1 MGWTAPRTFVTGEI
15 ETATIFNTHLRD
27 NTLFLKNG
35 VASSVIGTAN
45 VGPTVGTTELVV
57 SSNAL
62 TLDGT
67 TLVEV
72 SYSWYNINKT
82 AAGDTFDVYLYDG
95 PTAGSGTAI
104 AHWIFTGAA
113 VSSTV
118 LGSGHI
124 RRTLTPSAGAHTYTA
139 RIVRTGGAGTATLS
153 ASATNVHELTVQQ
166 VN

>member
-1 MGWTAPRTFVTGEI
+1 MVWTNPLTWVASQIVT
-15 ETATIFNTHLRD
+15 AAQLNLHLRD
-27 NTLFLKNG
+27 NLNFLKNG

-45 VGPTVGTTELVV
+45 VGPTVGTTELVLA
-57 SSNAL
+57 SNAV
-62 TLDGT
+62 TLDGS

-82 AAGDTFDVYLYDG
+82 TAADTFDVYLYDG
-95 PTAGSGTAI
+95 PTAGSGTPI
-104 AHWIFTGAA
+104 AHWIFSGSA

-124 RRTLTPSAGAHTYTA
+124 RRTLTPTAGAHTYTA
-139 RIVRTGGAGTATLS
+139 RLVRTGGAGTATLS